1 MPEIFLSLDVPNI
14 FLQNRLDFNHRELIK
29 LKLKLVV
36 VLRRISRSYIKE
48 VSGLLMFIYLCFFI
62 DFLCA

>member
-1 MPEIFLSLDVPNI
+1 MPEIFLGLDVPNI

-36 VLRRISRSYIKE
+36 VLRRISRLYINE
-48 VSGLLMFIYLCFFI
+48 VSGLLMFIYL
-62 DFLCA
+62 